1 MGRRFLKV
9 FPFASSIKTLLT
21 NRKMQIAEIRGS
33 TISVRRACQFV
44 LLGILTL
51 IAPSGALAQV
61 SFYTAVDLALRNSTP
76 VRIGAAQVQ
85 HAEAAVRESIDAY
98 MPSFVVG
105 SSLGYS
111 YGFPV
116 GQPSV
121 YSVSAS
127 SVAFSFSQPDYIR
140 SARAA
145 LLAAQLQLKDTRQQ
159 VIMDTAL
166 AYIQLTTIGEEIA
179 ALDQQSG
186 FVLRLVEIETDR
198 VNAGVDSKV
207 ELTKARLTAAQIAL
221 RRLHLVN
228 QADLLR
234 VRLAHLTGLSAPDMV
249 SEPQT
254 IPKPPEILPEDSTQS
269 LVMESNNGVKAAY
282 ASAHSK
288 LFTAFGDARQNN
300 RPTFGFGGQYNRYAK
315 FNNYNEYYLRFQHNN
330 FNVGVEITL
339 PLFDATRNAKAK
351 ASSAEAVQATAE
363 ADQLRNQAGEQ
374 ILQLQK
380 SVDELTAQEQVAE
393 LQNELAQDQLD
404 AITTQLHSGSGS
416 LGAAAPLPKDEQGAH
431 ILERSRFVD
440 ILETRFQVMQARL
453 SLLKSMG
460 KIEDWAQGTP
470 SPRP

>member
-1 MGRRFLKV
+1 
-9 FPFASSIKTLLT
+9 
-21 NRKMQIAEIRGS
+21 MQIAEIRGS

-44 LLGILTL
+44 LLGIFTL
-51 IAPSGALAQV
+51 IAQSGALAQV
-61 SFYTAVDLALRNSTP
+61 SFYTAIDLALRNSTP

-85 HAEAAVRESIDAY
+85 HAEAGVRLSIDAY

-159 VIMDTAL
+159 VILDTAL
-166 AYIQLTTIGEEIA
+166 GYIQLNTVSEEIT
-179 ALDQQSG
+179 ALDQQTG
-186 FVLRLVEIETDR
+186 FVDKLVEIETDR

-207 ELTKARLTAAQIAL
+207 ELTKARLTGAQIAL
-221 RRLHLVN
+221 RRIHLVD

-234 VRLAHLTGLSAPDMV
+234 VRLAHLTGLNPPDIV

-254 IPKPPEILPEDSTQS
+254 IPKAPEVSRNGSIES
-269 LVMESNNGVKAAY
+269 LVMDGNNGVKAAY
-282 ASAHSK
+282 ASARSK
-288 LFTAFGDARQNN
+288 LYTSFGDDRQNN
-300 RPTFGFGGQYNRYAK
+300 RPTFGFGGEYNRYAK

-330 FNVGVEITL
+330 FNVGIEITL

-351 ASSAEAVQATAE
+351 SSSAEAVQATAE
-363 ADQLRNQAGEQ
+363 ADQLRDQSGEQ

-380 SVDELTAQEQVAE
+380 NVAELGAQEQVAE
-393 LQNELAQDQLD
+393 LQNELAEDQLD
-404 AITTQLHSGSGS
+404 AITTQLHLGSGTP
-416 LGAAAPLPKDEQGAH
+416 GAAAPLPKDEQAAR
-431 ILERSRFVD
+431 IRERGHFVD
-440 ILETRFQVMQARL
+440 MLETRFQLTQARL
-453 SLLKSMG
+453 SLLRAMG
-460 KIEDWAQGTP
+460 RIEDWAKAVPAAQP
-470 SPRP
+470 QAP

>member
-1 MGRRFLKV
+1 
-9 FPFASSIKTLLT
+9 
-21 NRKMQIAEIRGS
+21 MQIAEIRGS

-44 LLGILTL
+44 LLGIFAL
-51 IAPSGALAQV
+51 IAQSGAQAQV

-85 HAEAAVRESIDAY
+85 HAEAAVMESVDAY
-98 MPSFVVG
+98 RPSFVVG

-127 SVAFSFSQPDYIR
+127 SLALSFSQPDYIR
-140 SARAA
+140 SARSA

-166 AYIQLTTIGEEIA
+166 AYIQLTTVGEEIT
-179 ALDQQSG
+179 ALDQQTG

-198 VNAGVDSKV
+198 VNDGLDSKV
-207 ELTKARLTAAQIAL
+207 EFTRARLTGAQVAL
-221 RRLHLVN
+221 RRLHLVD

-234 VRLAHLTGLSAPDMV
+234 VRLAHLTGLNPTDIV
-249 SEPQT
+249 TEPQT
-254 IPKPPEILPEDSTQS
+254 IPNAPDISQEGSTES
-269 LVMESNNGVKAAY
+269 LVMDSNNGVKAAY
-282 ASAHSK
+282 ASARSK
-288 LFTAFGDARQNN
+288 LFTSFGDARQNN
-300 RPTFGFGGQYNRYAK
+300 RPTFGFGGEYNRYAK
-315 FNNYNEYYLRFQHNN
+315 FNNYEEYYLRFQHNN

-351 ASSAEAVQATAE
+351 SSSAEAVQATAE

-380 SVDELTAQEQVAE
+380 NVTELGAQEQVAE

-404 AITTQLHSGSGS
+404 AITTQLHLGSGTP
-416 LGAAAPLPKDEQGAH
+416 GAAAPLPKDEQAAR
-431 ILERSRFVD
+431 IRERGHFGD
-440 ILETRFQVMQARL
+440 MLETRFQVMQARL